1 MAELSTLARP
11 YAKAAFEFAVAADAL
26 PRWSAM
32 LHLLTALTQNPT
44 VAGLLASPGLTPAA
58 KAEKIVATAGDVLDA
73 KGINFVHTLA
83 ENRRLPLLPHIAEQF
98 EALKA
103 DLEKTLEVD
112 VIATSELDVGQQEKL
127 IAALTKRL
135 QRKVAITVAVDP
147 ALRGG
152 AIIRAGDTTI
162 DGSVRGR
169 LARLAEAL
177 SS

>member
-26 PRWSAM
+26 PQWSTM
-32 LHLLTALTQNPT
+32 LNLLTALTQNAT

-58 KAEKIVATAGDVLDA
+58 KAEKIVATAGDALDA

-83 ENRRLPLLPHIAEQF
+83 DNRRLPLLPHIAEQF

-103 DLEKTLEVD
+103 DLEKTLEVE
-112 VIATSELDVGQQEKL
+112 VIATGELDAGQQEKL
-127 IAALTKRL
+127 VAALTKRL
-135 QRKVAITVAVDP
+135 QRKVAITVSVDP

-169 LARLAEAL
+169 IARLAEAL

>member
-26 PRWSAM
+26 PQWSSM
-32 LHLLTALTQNPT
+32 LRLLTALTQNAT
-44 VAGLLASPGLTPAA
+44 VASLLSSPSLTPVA
-58 KAEKIVATAGDVLDA
+58 KAEKVVATAGDALDA

-83 ENRRLPLLPHIAEQF
+83 ENRRLSLLPHIAEQF
-98 EALKA
+98 EVLRA
-103 DLEKTLEVD
+103 DLEKTQKVE
-112 VIATSELDVGQQEKL
+112 VIATSELDAGQQERL
-127 IAALTKRL
+127 EAALTKRL
-135 QRKVAITVAVDP
+135 QRKVAITVSIDP

-169 LARLAEAL
+169 LARLAETL